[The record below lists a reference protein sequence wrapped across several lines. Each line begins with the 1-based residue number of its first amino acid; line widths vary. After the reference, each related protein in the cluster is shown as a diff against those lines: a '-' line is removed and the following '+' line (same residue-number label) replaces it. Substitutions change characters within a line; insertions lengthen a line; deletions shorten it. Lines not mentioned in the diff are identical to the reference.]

1 MQDDETNTRAAAA
14 RNQNS
19 GARPGTTGD
28 EPTDEERV
36 AELSRAARRV
46 VHEPADPRADAFVA
60 SLGLAPDPE
69 PTVTRPREPART
81 RAAAAPSPDTDRIL
95 EAISAAATDTDPILQ
110 AIAETRAM
118 TQRATRQL
126 EVVTLVLV
134 GLIVVVVLLAAV
146 VLLRSG

>member
-1 MQDDETNTRAAAA
+1 MQDDETNRRAAAG
-14 RNQNS
+14 RNRGS
-19 GARPGTTGD
+19 PRGPATTGD

-69 PTVTRPREPART
+69 PTVTRTREPART
-81 RAAAAPSPDTDRIL
+81 RAVAAPSPDTDRIL
-95 EAISAAATDTDPILQ
+95 EAIAAAAPDTDPILE

-126 EVVTLVLV
+126 
-134 GLIVVVVLLAAV
+134 
-146 VLLRSG
+146 

>member
-19 GARPGTTGD
+19 SARPGTTGD

-69 PTVTRPREPART
+69 PTVTRPRDPPRASPRERGPLPPRPPTRIASSRRSPPRRRT
-81 RAAAAPSPDTDRIL
+81 R
-95 EAISAAATDTDPILQ
+95 
-110 AIAETRAM
+110 TRSFRRS
-118 TQRATRQL
+118 QRRAR
-126 EVVTLVLV
+126 
-134 GLIVVVVLLAAV
+134 
-146 VLLRSG
+146 